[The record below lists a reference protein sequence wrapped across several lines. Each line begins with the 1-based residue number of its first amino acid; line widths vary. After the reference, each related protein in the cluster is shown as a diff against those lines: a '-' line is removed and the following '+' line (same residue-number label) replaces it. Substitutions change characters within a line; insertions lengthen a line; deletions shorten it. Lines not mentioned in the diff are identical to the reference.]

1 MINNIPTSLEKFSRK
16 PRTVFIGSIENK
28 TDLVNF
34 NISWNGRKGSFWV
47 RNILL

>member
-28 TDLVNF
+28 TDLVNLTLVGTGEKTLF
-34 NISWNGRKGSFWV
+34 G
-47 RNILL
+47 